1 MKWWQILHIRLLL
14 IIAPK
19 HRIEQIGTFMAK
31 IIEEDKKEKQK
42 LEK

>member
-31 IIEEDKKEKQK
+31 IIEEDKKAKK